1 MTAAAGHP
9 RGARDRD
16 KISVSVHFLR
26 AVLRHTLHAGV
37 DPLPLLRRQ
46 RIPPRLLRETQARIS
61 VQQFADLQTQ
71 TMLAMRDE
79 SLGYAERPIPLGTWE
94 MMCHAVI
101 TSSTLGQALHRYCR
115 FFQLFDERP
124 CRSASEHDGD
134 SGAIIWPERRGTHAG
149 PTSPN

>member
-1 MTAAAGHP
+1 
-9 RGARDRD
+9 
-16 KISVSVHFLR
+16 VHFLR
-26 AVLRHTLHAGV
+26 AVLRHTLHAGI

-46 RIPPRLLRETQARIS
+46 RIPPRLLRETQARVS

-124 CRSASEHDGD
+124 RSALNTTS
-134 SGAIIWPERRGTHAG
+134 RRRASAWVSTCTHAG